1 MQDAIQKTP
10 NLDNQNKKEIDIN
23 EENRRQI
30 EALKVENTKIKD
42 NLEQDKQIVSELK
55 K

>member
-1 MQDAIQKTP
+1 MQDEIQKTP
-10 NLDNQNKKEIDIN
+10 NLDNQNKKEIDIS